1 MGSIAKDQAS
11 RVFEADGYEGR
22 YEEIDG
28 QTIGFETY
36 TADADPAPL
45 FRGLPDDH
53 CQCPHWGVVLKG
65 TLTYRYSDG
74 TEDVITAGQAYF
86 VPPGHL
92 PLLTAGT
99 EIVEFSPTDAY
110 QRTIEVVV
118 GNLQAAGA
126 AAAAAG

>member
-11 RVFEADGYEGR
+11 TVFEADGYEGR

-36 TADADPAPL
+36 TEDADPAPL

-65 TLTYRYSDG
+65 KLTYRYSDG
-74 TEDVITAGQAYF
+74 SADVITTGQAYYAR
-86 VPPGHL
+86 PGHL

-110 QRTIEVVV
+110 QRTIEVVLA
-118 GNLQAAGA
+118 NLQAAGTA
-126 AAAAAG
+126 ADVG